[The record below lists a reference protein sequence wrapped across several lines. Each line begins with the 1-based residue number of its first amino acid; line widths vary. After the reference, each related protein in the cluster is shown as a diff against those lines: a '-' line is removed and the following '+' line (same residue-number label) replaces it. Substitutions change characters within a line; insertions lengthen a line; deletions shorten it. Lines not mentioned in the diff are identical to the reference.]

1 MKNQK
6 QALVIGAGPAGLMAA
21 DTLAQA
27 GLMVTLAEAKPS
39 VGRKFLMA
47 GKSGLNVTKDESL
60 ETFADQYSGLPEI
73 LRPALDAFGSDAVKA
88 WVKSLGIDIFT
99 GSTGRIFPV
108 MMKASPLLRNWLLQL
123 SERGVLLKTRW
134 RWIGWREEALIFDT
148 PQGMQEQA
156 PDVTVFALGGASWA
170 RLGSDGQ
177 WTKPFLDRS
186 VETRRFI
193 PSNVGLLINW
203 SQHMEKFYGE
213 PLKAVALSCGELSIR
228 GEAVISA
235 KGLEGSGIY
244 SLNRALRRNPN
255 LFIDLMPDW
264 SHDRIRTA
272 LDKSKGKSTLGAK
285 LRKSLGLP
293 TQKRALLQEFG
304 RPLPNHSDALAKVI
318 KSLPISHLGPRP
330 MDEAISTA
338 GGIGD
343 DQLERTLMLR
353 HLPGHFC
360 AGEMLDWDAPTGGY
374 LITGALATGRWAG
387 KNAAQYALSQSP

>member
-1 MKNQK
+1 
-6 QALVIGAGPAGLMAA
+6 
-21 DTLAQA
+21 
-27 GLMVTLAEAKPS
+27 MVTLAEAKPS

-148 PQGMQEQA
+148 PQGVQEQA

-193 PSNVGLLINW
+193 PSNVGLSINW

-304 RPLPNHSDALAKVI
+304 RPLPNQSEALAKVI